1 MIITKFESIKKKI
14 SKTCICLECHK
25 KFKRSITF
33 SQTLS
38 PFNKTKDGQ
47 LKNKTQIIIELNVK
61 AANWK
66 PEIKNCEDHS

>member
-1 MIITKFESIKKKI
+1 M
-14 SKTCICLECHK
+14 ECHK